1 MNILNLGGCICE
13 FLYGLTPRWELVF
26 RDRYEIS
33 WAVFFYDI
41 NIWFAAWVMPLK
53 QPTSEAYIVFGQDL
67 AYTPEQFSLL
77 ERLLIMI

>member
-1 MNILNLGGCICE
+1 
-13 FLYGLTPRWELVF
+13 
-26 RDRYEIS
+26 
-33 WAVFFYDI
+33 
-41 NIWFAAWVMPLK
+41 MPLK